1 MHYAASIREETAAF
15 SAAANF
21 WHEEMCEDA
30 AAPSPAAQARF
41 AAGMKNLVRVP
52 QRLLLQ

>member
-1 MHYAASIREETAAF
+1 MHYAASIREESAAF